1 MGKDK
6 DKDKDKDLEEKDL
19 KYLLEYLELL
29 NRIVLLLS
37 PIVLLFGFS
46 GFSIY
51 SIFIAKDPS
60 FIVNFSYSFEI
71 FLFYYAALTLF
82 LIIFI
87 VFLLASPLLFQ
98 VIEDALP
105 QILKNILSTILFLI
119 LYIILIILY
128 IKQGGF
134 FILPIIGHNMPTLS
148 YYIINIIIFIP
159 IFILIFILLLLI
171 IMSTRVILIITMIM
185 RVISKVEGKNKI
197 IDRIIKA
204 ILKNKI
210 IRIIKA
216 ILLLFMRVILTAEGK
231 DRIKAIL
238 FLFIII
244 AVTYTKFLI
253 ITPLK
258 LSKLGYF
265 QAILTLEKEYI
276 NQPGFQDCLKMC
288 QTEEEREEEQQNT
301 STYNSNQ
308 PQDIQNNNY
317 QKLFF
322 VFLRTSSEYIVGCSK
337 HSNVRIYIP
346 SDKVIAIKYVEN
358 QKTRGQ
364 KIQPNNNKK

>member
-1 MGKDK
+1 ME
-6 DKDKDKDLEEKDL
+6 KDLEEIILKHL
-19 KYLLEYLELL
+19 KYLEPL
-29 NRIVLLLS
+29 NEIVLSLS
-37 PIVLLFGFS
+37 PIFLLFGFS
-46 GFSIY
+46 EFSIY

-60 FIVNFSYSFEI
+60 FILNFSSSFEI
-71 FLFYYAALTLF
+71 ISFYYALF
-82 LIIFI
+82 LIIFV
-87 VFLLASPLLFQ
+87 VFLLVYPLLLQVIKKLLAFPLLFQVFQVIKKLLAFPLLFQ
-98 VIEDALP
+98 VIKKNRLP
-105 QILKNILSTILFLI
+105 QILKNVLKNFLKGLYFLFITILI
-119 LYIILIILY
+119 LFKIY

-134 FILPIIGHNMPTLS
+134 FILPIIGYNLPIWISLP
-148 YYIINIIIFIP
+148 YYLISMGFLYFLMKFIP
-159 IFILIFILLLLI
+159 KFE
-171 IMSTRVILIITMIM
+171 V
-185 RVISKVEGKNKI
+185 
-197 IDRIIKA
+197 
-204 ILKNKI
+204 
-210 IRIIKA
+210 
-216 ILLLFMRVILTAEGK
+216 K

-244 AVTYTKFLI
+244 AVAYTKFLI

-265 QAILTLEKEYI
+265 EAILTLEKEYM
-276 NQPGFQDCLKMC
+276 NQPGFQACLKMC
-288 QTEEEREEEQQNT
+288 QTEGEREKEQQNT

-308 PQDIQNNNY
+308 HQDIQNNNY

-364 KIQPNNNKK
+364 KIQPNNDKK

>member
-1 MGKDK
+1 ME
-6 DKDKDKDLEEKDL
+6 KDLEEIILEHL
-19 KYLLEYLELL
+19 KYLSEYLEPL
-29 NRIVLLLS
+29 NKIVLSLS
-37 PIVLLFGFS
+37 PIFLLFGFS

-60 FIVNFSYSFEI
+60 FILNFSSSFEI
-71 FLFYYAALTLF
+71 ISFYYATLTLF

-87 VFLLASPLLFQ
+87 VFLLAYPLLLQEVFNPLFQ
-98 VIEDALP
+98 VIKGRLP
-105 QILKNILSTILFLI
+105 QILKNVLNFLKGHHFLFIIIIIAFFIYILLKILKRPFFIIPFFI
-119 LYIILIILY
+119 LLVIYIV
-128 IKQGGF
+128 QGGF
-134 FILPIIGHNMPTLS
+134 FILPITGHNMPPLTFW
-148 YYIINIIIFIP
+148 IINIIIFIIIYI
-159 IFILIFILLLLI
+159 IFLYPLIMMTFNP
-171 IMSTRVILIITMIM
+171 T
-185 RVISKVEGKNKI
+185 VEDKNRIEDK
-197 IDRIIKA
+197 DIIKA
-204 ILKNKI
+204 KN
-210 IRIIKA
+210 RI
-216 ILLLFMRVILTAEGK
+216 
-231 DRIKAIL
+231 RIKAIL

-244 AVTYTKFLI
+244 AVTYTKSLI

-265 QAILTLEKEYI
+265 EAILTLDKPE
-276 NQPGFQDCLKMC
+276 FQACLKMC
-288 QTEEEREEEQQNT
+288 QTEGEREKEQQNT

-317 QKLFF
+317 HKRFF

-364 KIQPNNNKK
+364 KIQPNNDKK